1 MTDRTY
7 RVLARKWRPQ
17 KFDQVVGQSAIVRA
31 LSNALEQDRIAHAY
45 CFSGIRGVG
54 KTSIARL
61 LAKGLNCRNV
71 EAPTADPCGTCEAC
85 VEIEESRNLDVIEL
99 DAASQTGVD
108 DIRQLNEVA
117 RYTPSR
123 DRHRVFIIDEAHMLS
138 ASAFNALLK
147 TLEEPPPHVIFM
159 LATTEPHK
167 ILQTV
172 LSRCQHYPLGRI
184 SQAEITERLR
194 EIVEAEGVRVSEDG
208 LSMVAMA
215 ADGSLRDA
223 QSLLD
228 KLIAFGGD
236 EVDDETV
243 ADLLGMVDRELLF
256 TATGLITEQ
265 DLAGVL
271 GFVNQMVEQGVDLHQ
286 FTLDFLGHLR
296 ALLVV
301 ATVDNGTEI
310 LHLPEADIARLQEQ
324 ARQFEI
330 EDLDRSF
337 ALVSANEYRIKQS
350 EVPRYHLEMLL
361 SRLARMPRLEPIED
375 LIRELRA
382 RSGGTSGGTPGGV
395 AGAGRGSRG
404 RSSGGGGVSAR
415 SANAAPQTKPPPQ
428 KPEAAAPAAVVP
440 RADEPTPIDDEKPP
454 IGEEPPPFADQ
465 TPRFDVPPPR
475 GTEPPSNGGQQ
486 APQPPPVRGF
496 GSDAKLILERL
507 RADKPLVARV
517 VERATGVAFNDD
529 TLSLTFPENGGLSRA
544 RMSDQAAVAAIEE
557 VGSAALGRTI
567 RVVASFGGEELGP
580 EGAPPTA
587 PDRQASDPGGLAE
600 QERTELWQRA
610 EDEPLV
616 QNFVEALRGNLTDV
630 EEP

>member
-7 RVLARKWRPQ
+7 QVLARKWRPQ

-184 SQAEITERLR
+184 SQAEITARLR
-194 EIVEAEGVRVSEDG
+194 DIVEAEGVRVSEDG
-208 LSMVAMA
+208 LSMVAIA

-243 ADLLGMVDRELLF
+243 ADLLGIVDRELLF

-301 ATVDNGTEI
+301 ATVDNATEI
-310 LHLPEADIARLQEQ
+310 LHLPGADIARLQEQ

-330 EDLDRSF
+330 DDLDRSF

-350 EVPRYHLEMLL
+350 EVPRYHLEMVL
-361 SRLARMPRLEPIED
+361 SRLARLPRLEPIED

-382 RSGGTSGGTPGGV
+382 ASDGTSGGTAGGA

-404 RSSGGGGVSAR
+404 RSRGGGAPAR
-415 SANAAPQTKPPPQ
+415 SPGAAPQAKSRSEKQ
-428 KPEAAAPAAVVP
+428 AAAPP
-440 RADEPTPIDDEKPP
+440 ADELPP

-465 TPRFDVPPPR
+465 APPFDEPLSRSAERPP
-475 GTEPPSNGGQQ
+475 NGGQSVS
-486 APQPPPVRGF
+486 QPPPARRLS
-496 GSDAKLILERL
+496 SDVGMILERL
-507 RADKPLVARV
+507 RVDKPLVAQV
-517 VERATGVAFNDD
+517 VERAVTVEFNDD
-529 TLSLTFPENGGLSRA
+529 TLSLTFPENGGIYRA
-544 RMSDQAAVAAIEE
+544 RMRDRASVAAIEQA
-557 VGSAALGRTI
+557 GSAALGRAI
-567 RVVASFGGEELGP
+567 RVVASCGGEEVVP
-580 EGAPPTA
+580 EGVPPTGS
-587 PDRQASDPGGLAE
+587 DRHASNLSVPAE
-600 QERTELWQRA
+600 QQRTELWQRA
-610 EDEPLV
+610 EAEPLV

-630 EEP
+630 EEL

>member
-1 MTDRTY
+1 MTGRTY
-7 RVLARKWRPQ
+7 KVLARKWRPQ

-85 VEIEESRNLDVIEL
+85 VEIEESRSLDVIEF

-138 ASAFNALLK
+138 ANAFNALLK
-147 TLEEPPPHVIFM
+147 TLEEPPPYVIFM

-184 SQAEITERLR
+184 SQADITTRLR

-208 LSMVAMA
+208 LSMVAIA

-243 ADLLGMVDRELLF
+243 ADLLGLVDRELLF
-256 TATGLITEQ
+256 TATGLIAEQ

-301 ATVDNGTEI
+301 ATVDSGTEI

-350 EVPRYHLEMLL
+350 EVPRYHLEMML

-382 RSGGTSGGTPGGV
+382 GSGPTSGGTPGGV

-404 RSSGGGGVSAR
+404 RSRSGGGTASAR
-415 SANAAPQTKPPPQ
+415 SPSAAPQAKPR
-428 KPEAAAPAAVVP
+428 PENPAVAPLP
-440 RADEPTPIDDEKPP
+440 RASRAEELPP

-465 TPRFDVPPPR
+465 PPPLD
-475 GTEPPSNGGQQ
+475 EPPSRGAERPSNGEQP
-486 APQPPPVRGF
+486 APQRAPARRFSSEVGM
-496 GSDAKLILERL
+496 ILERL
-507 RADKPLVARV
+507 QLDKPLVAQV
-517 VERATGVAFNDD
+517 VERAVSVEFNDD
-529 TLSLTFPENGGLSRA
+529 TLSLTFPENGGIHRA
-544 RMSDQAAVAAIEE
+544 RMRDRASVVAIEKA
-557 VGSAALGRTI
+557 GSATLGRAI
-567 RVVASFGGEELGP
+567 CVVAICGGEQIVP
-580 EGAPPTA
+580 EAAPPTD
-587 PDRQASDPGGLAE
+587 PDHDASNLGGRG
-600 QERTELWQRA
+600 QHQGTELWQRA
-610 EDEPLV
+610 ETEPLV

-630 EEP
+630 EEL